1 MSGESEREYVGHGR
15 YALDQMLGAG
25 GAGAVYLA
33 YDTSLSRW
41 VAIKRIPATDDAL
54 FQEATVLASF
64 QHPNIVT
71 IYDVLQEGGEMLLV
85 MEFVQGQTLEEL
97 AEPLTEETF
106 RNFAAQCLEGLGA
119 AHEKNIVHRDIKPGN
134 IMFVALSSGG
144 YRAKILDFGQSR
156 LMQAPSLQTIDQSGA
171 VVGSIYMMSPEQLN
185 HEELDLRT
193 DFYSLGCVFYQALC
207 LQRPFNGATVGQV
220 LSAHLQHRFV
230 PLASLRPDLP
240 RPLTVWVERLF
251 SLDKNDRPANSL
263 EALRG
268 LNATFGPANGIGVAS
283 PSTKGIRV
291 AAPPVLKPIP
301 VITQPVAPIRVA
313 GPVAVPISTPIAVAA
328 SARPVSGV
336 WPSPTPVS
344 SPIAVAATPF
354 TEPVPRVRAVAT
366 PVSTPITVA
375 SSPVVTP
382 VPVVWHPPTPVSTPV
397 AVAAISA
404 VAPVAVVRPV
414 VTPISAP
421 VVVAIPPGEET
432 ENA

>member
-1 MSGESEREYVGHGR
+1 MSVESEREYVGHGR

-41 VAIKRIPATDDAL
+41 VAIKRIPATDDTL

-106 RNFAAQCLEGLGA
+106 RHFAAQCLEGLGA

-134 IMFVALSSGG
+134 IMFVALSAGG

-156 LMQAPSLQTIDQSGA
+156 LMQAPSLQTMDQSGA
-171 VVGSIYMMSPEQLN
+171 VIGSIYMMSPEQLN
-185 HEELDLRT
+185 HEELDPRT
-193 DFYSLGCVFYQALC
+193 DFYSLGCVFYQALT
-207 LQRPFNGATVGQV
+207 LMRPFNGASVGQV
-220 LSAHLQHRFV
+220 LTAHLQHRFA

-251 SLDKNDRPANSL
+251 SLDKNDRPSNAL

-268 LNATFGPANGIGVAS
+268 LNASFGAASGINIAS
-283 PSTKGIRV
+283 HSTKGVRV
-291 AAPPVLKPIP
+291 ASAPVLKPIP
-301 VITQPVAPIRVA
+301 VTNPPQAPIRVA

-336 WPSPTPVS
+336 WPRPTSVS
-344 SPIAVAATPF
+344 TPIAVSVTPV
-354 TEPVPRVRAVAT
+354 TEPVPKVWPVAT
-366 PVSTPITVA
+366 PVSTPIAVA
-375 SSPVVTP
+375 STPVVTP
-382 VPVVWHPPTPVSTPV
+382 VPVVWHSPTPVSTPV
-397 AVAAISA
+397 AVAAISV

-421 VVVAIPPGEET
+421 IVVAIPPEEET

>member
-1 MSGESEREYVGHGR
+1 MSGESERKYVGHGR
-15 YALDQMLGAG
+15 YAQDQMLGAG

-41 VAIKRIPATDDAL
+41 VAIKRIPATDVTL

-97 AEPLTEETF
+97 VEPLAEETF

-171 VVGSIYMMSPEQLN
+171 VIGSIYMMSPEQLN

-193 DFYSLGCVFYQALC
+193 DFYSLGCVFYQALS

-220 LSAHLQHRFV
+220 LAAHLQHRFV

-240 RPLTVWVERLF
+240 RPLTAWVERLF
-251 SLDKNDRPANSL
+251 SLDKNDRPADAL

-268 LNATFGPANGIGVAS
+268 LNATFGPAGGISVAS
-283 PSTKGIRV
+283 HSTKGVRV
-291 AAPPVLKPIP
+291 AAAPVLKPIP
-301 VITQPVAPIRVA
+301 VTSQPLTPIRVA
-313 GPVAVPISTPIAVAA
+313 DPLAVPISTPIAVAA

-336 WPSPTPVS
+336 WPRPSPVS
-344 SPIAVAATPF
+344 SPIAVAATPL
-354 TEPVPRVRAVAT
+354 TEPVPRVRPLATPVSTPITVASAPVVRPVSGVWSVAT

-375 SSPVVTP
+375 STP
-382 VPVVWHPPTPVSTPV
+382 
-397 AVAAISA
+397 
-404 VAPVAVVRPV
+404 VVRPV
-414 VTPISAP
+414 PMARLVSTP
-421 VVVAIPPGEET
+421 VVVAIAPEEES